1 MYIFTKPVWFAGE
14 ESENTG
20 FMPNVPEWMSRS
32 ERAEIGTE
40 RNLAHAG
47 RRTSIL
53 ARTRVKT
60 CVGDNVESSAVA
72 FRMTAK
78 GLDLG
83 LGFRAWICGFHTRRL
98 HTRTREDRSTV

>member
-72 FRMTAK
+72 FRI
-78 GLDLG
+78 
-83 LGFRAWICGFHTRRL
+83 RAWICGFHTRPI
-98 HTRTREDRSTV
+98 HTRSRENRLRI